1 MENSKITVLVVEP
14 LMEPY
19 VKEIDSG
26 LKSLQKEVGG
36 YIQAVYPFEE
46 PVAIICNEE
55 GKLNGEPLN
64 RALRDEDGHVYDIVA
79 GTFLIAGLS
88 EDNFC
93 SLSEAHIEQFTQE
106 FKAPEMFARA
116 NGKILIMP
124 MNWETIKDERTSVTE
139 KLNVSARQNKQK
151 QPSKSG
157 EMEL

>member
-124 MNWETIKDERTSVTE
+124 MNWETIKDERTSVAE
-139 KLNVSARQNKQK
+139 KLNISARHNKQK

>member
-124 MNWETIKDERTSVTE
+124 MSWETIKDERTSVTE

>member
-93 SLSEAHIEQFTQE
+93 SLSEAHIEQFTQK

-124 MNWETIKDERTSVTE
+124 MNWETIKDERPSVAD
-139 KLNVSARQNKQK
+139 KLNVSARHNKQK
-151 QPSKSG
+151 QSSKSG

>member
-124 MNWETIKDERTSVTE
+124 MNWETIKDERPSVAE
-139 KLNVSARQNKQK
+139 KLNISARHNKQK

>member
-79 GTFLIAGLS
+79 GTFLITGLS

-93 SLSEAHIEQFTQE
+93 SLSDAQIEQFTQE

-124 MNWETIKDERTSVTE
+124 MKWETIKDERPSVAE

>member
-93 SLSEAHIEQFTQE
+93 SLSQAHIEQFTQE

-124 MNWETIKDERTSVTE
+124 MNWETIKDERPSVAE
-139 KLNVSARQNKQK
+139 KLNAPARDNKQK